1 METASPAH
9 PLGADAPARTTR
21 REVAEAMLPYIA
33 AQAKAGVPVSRITR
47 HLLGLFHGVP
57 GARAWRRALSGT
69 GEQAIATYEAALAAL
84 PG

>member
-1 METASPAH
+1 MASPPPEAH
-9 PLGADAPARTTR
+9 QVARRLSR
-21 REVAEAMLPYIA
+21 REVAEAMLPYLEEQVA
-33 AQAKAGVPVSRITR
+33 AGVPVNRVTR

-57 GARAWRRALSGT
+57 GARVWRRALSGT